1 LTFVKYQSSQEFGY
15 DSELAQ
21 VAEVNYP
28 IINVSGLSCITKINH
43 MMNGLEK
50 LLPIMGYINE
60 TLFERRNGR
69 IAQLMKLSVQVM
81 VVKALLNF

>member
-1 LTFVKYQSSQEFGY
+1 LHQGKPNHANPALQNSLIEILTFVKYQSSQEFGY

-60 TLFERRNGR
+60 TLFER
-69 IAQLMKLSVQVM
+69 
-81 VVKALLNF
+81 